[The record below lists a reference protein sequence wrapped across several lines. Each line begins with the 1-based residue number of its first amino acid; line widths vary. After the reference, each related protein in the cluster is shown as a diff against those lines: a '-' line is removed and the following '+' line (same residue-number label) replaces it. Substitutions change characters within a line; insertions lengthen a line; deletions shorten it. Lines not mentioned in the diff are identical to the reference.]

1 MEQEMTEQSIIK
13 LSNNK
18 TNKKFMLLSVFGII
32 FVVMG
37 HCNGVDAFFANVFPF
52 YSFHMGLFAFIS
64 GYFFKDRKI
73 IDFLKYKTKTLIIT
87 YLIWNL
93 IYGIIINIL
102 KKLDLI
108 YFGGELNLYNILISP
123 FLSSSNQFNFN
134 VAAWF
139 VIAIYF
145 VQLIYFFLNKLLK
158 GILGV
163 KTEIIVTIVSIV
175 IATVE
180 LKLLSEGKISTN
192 ISYIITR
199 IAFLMPLYSIGQI
212 YKSMEKY
219 DKLHNIIYFSI
230 ILLIQI
236 VLIQKFGDLSYNLN
250 ILTFEYNYIVYLISS
265 LTGIL
270 FWLRISNIFKE
281 FASENKIINYI
292 SNNTYT
298 IMMHHMFVFY
308 IFNLFIYLF
317 YSTTGRFGKFDIIK
331 FKDSIWYVY
340 DKNNPALILLY
351 VSLGIVVPLLFKFI
365 YDKIIN
371 IIKNKIVELKKEKGI
386 YDGKLC

>member
-1 MEQEMTEQSIIK
+1 MKQETMEKSIIK
-13 LSNNK
+13 ISNNK
-18 TNKKFMLLSVFGII
+18 TNKKFMLLSVFGIL

-52 YSFHMGLFAFIS
+52 YSFHMALFAFVS

-73 IDFLKYKTKTLIIT
+73 IDFLKHKTKTLIIT

-93 IYGIIINIL
+93 IYGLIITIL

-108 YFGGELNLYNILISP
+108 SFGGEFTLYNIFVSP
-123 FLSSSNQFNFN
+123 FWSSSNQFNFN

-145 VQLIYFFLNKLLK
+145 VQLIYFFLNKILNVVLK
-158 GILGV
+158 L
-163 KTEIIVTIVSIV
+163 KTEIIVAVVSII
-175 IATVE
+175 IAIIE
-180 LKLLSEGKISTN
+180 LKMLSEDKIGVN
-192 ISYIITR
+192 ISYILTR
-199 IAFLMPLYSIGQI
+199 IAFLMPFYSIGQI
-212 YKSMEKY
+212 YKSLEKY
-219 DKLHNIIYFSI
+219 DKLHNIPYFLI
-230 ILLIQI
+230 LLLIQT

-250 ILTFEYNYIVYLISS
+250 ILNFEYNYVVYFMSS

-270 FWLRISNIFKE
+270 FWLRISDIFKE
-281 FASENKIINYI
+281 FVSENKIINYI
-292 SNNTYT
+292 SNNTYE

-308 IFNLFIYLF
+308 MINLFIYLIN
-317 YSTTGRFGKFDIIK
+317 SITGYFGKFDIIK

-351 VSLGIVVPLLFKFI
+351 VILGISVPLLFKFI
-365 YDKIIN
+365 YDKVRKIAV
-371 IIKNKIVELKKEKGI
+371 NKVVQLRTMKGI
-386 YDGKLC
+386 LEK